1 MSVSPCPVDAPA
13 TTLTSSTALPRIGP
27 DATRGSSWQVSHE
40 SLEQCRV
47 LIVDDEDL
55 NIRVVRKYLRS
66 WGFNN
71 CSASSEPGEVIEMIQ
86 RERPDLV
93 LLDVMMPG
101 ISGLD
106 LLKTIRETPSMVHL
120 PVIILTA
127 HFEEEVKYQA
137 LKLGANDFL
146 SKPIDAFELLP
157 RVRNLLA
164 LRVHQNWLERE
175 SERLEAEVQRR
186 TASLVAAEKHI
197 VQCLARAAEFRDNDT
212 GRHVIRV
219 GKYAALIARALDL
232 GEDYAKTIEQAAKLH
247 DVGKIGVPD
256 RILLKAG
263 KLDPDE
269 FETMRSHCDLGSHV
283 LMNVEEEIKTVYRS
297 HVNMGAA
304 ILAELDSP
312 LLRMAASIVETH
324 HEKWDGTGYPRG
336 LKGEQIPLEGRITA
350 VADVFDALSMRR
362 PYKPAFEIEKCFGIL
377 TQDRGT
383 HFDPMVVDAFL
394 SRGSEAIAIQLQH
407 RDNEMDEDR

>member
-1 MSVSPCPVDAPA
+1 M
-13 TTLTSSTALPRIGP
+13 STATLSV
-27 DATRGSSWQVSHE
+27 DE
-40 SLEQCRV
+40 SLGVMARTKPRVLVESNEGNNSAWSVPHEKMEQSRI

-71 CSASSEPGEVIEMIQ
+71 ISASTDPQEVVALIRKEQ
-86 RERPDLV
+86 PDLV
-93 LLDVMMPG
+93 LLDVMMPE

-106 LLKTIRETPSMVHL
+106 LLKILREDPLTAHL

-164 LRVHQNWLERE
+164 LRVHQNWLERT
-175 SERLEAEVQRR
+175 SERLEEEVQRR
-186 TASLVAAEKHI
+186 TASLVAAEQHI

-212 GRHVIRV
+212 GRHIIRV
-219 GKYAALIARALDL
+219 GKYSALIARGLGL
-232 GEDYAKTIEQAAKLH
+232 GETYAKTIEQAAKLH
-247 DVGKIGVPD
+247 DVGKIGIPD
-256 RILLKAG
+256 SILLKAG

-269 FETMRSHCDLGSHV
+269 MEMMRSHCDLGGHV
-283 LMNVEEEIKTVYRS
+283 LMNAPDETCTVFRS

-304 ILAELDSP
+304 ILNDLDSP

-324 HEKWDGTGYPRG
+324 HEKWDGSGYPRK
-336 LKGEQIPLEGRITA
+336 LKGEQIPLEGRIVA

-362 PYKPAFEIEKCFGIL
+362 PYKPPFPIEKCFSIL
-377 TQDRGT
+377 LEDAGS
-383 HFDPMVVDAFL
+383 HFDPRVLDAFL
-394 SRGSEAIAIQLQH
+394 SQGSEAIAIQLQH
-407 RDNEMDEDR
+407 SDLE